1 MSAFV
6 FLKSPKSGASLPHQG
21 HPGAILRAARR
32 GLGLSRRELVS
43 SLRRSNRRIG
53 LLRYWGIER
62 DKQGRRVSAVEW
74 WLLCDLPCISVD
86 SVAFGY
92 SERDHLLRIRGA
104 IEQGTFPYAVTPVL
118 RRKLEDL
125 ERQEQA
131 WRSCLWGN
139 PHLLLGNTNTV
150 RRLS

>member
-1 MSAFV
+1 MSGLEFR
-6 FLKSPKSGASLPHQG
+6 KSPKTGASLPHEG
-21 HPGAILRAARR
+21 NPGAILRSARR
-32 GLGLSRRELVS
+32 GLGLSRRDVVS
-43 SLRRSNRRIG
+43 TLRRSNRRIG

-74 WLLCDLPCISVD
+74 WILCDLLCVSVD

-104 IEQGTFPYAVTPVL
+104 IEQGTFPYTVTPVL

-131 WRSCLWGN
+131 WRSSLWGN
-139 PHLLLGNTNTV
+139 PHVLLGNTNTA